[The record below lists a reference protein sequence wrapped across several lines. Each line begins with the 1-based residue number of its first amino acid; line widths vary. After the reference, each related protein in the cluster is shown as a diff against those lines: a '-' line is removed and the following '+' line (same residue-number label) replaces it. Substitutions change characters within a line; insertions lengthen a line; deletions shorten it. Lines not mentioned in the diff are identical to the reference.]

1 MTHDFISDGNEDRD
15 GISLKV
21 IVAFLGV
28 KKKTPE
34 GAVSGILKSDSRDF
48 KISDSG
54 NVYAPLYNLGANSID
69 GPSVS
74 MLTDSDASFSMPET
88 IIGLAV
94 LENTISVEDGALII
108 ICYYFFTN
116 IRMMTSAKKDIIH
129 L

>member
-1 MTHDFISDGNEDRD
+1 MAHDFISDGDEDRE

-21 IVAFLGV
+21 IVAFLAV

-34 GAVSGILKSDSRDF
+34 GAVSGMLRSDSRDF
-48 KISDSG
+48 KRSDSG
-54 NVYAPLYNLGANSID
+54 NVYAPLYNLGSNSIE

-74 MLTDSDASFSMPET
+74 MITDSDASFPMPET
-88 IIGLAV
+88 VIGLAV
-94 LENTISVEDGALII
+94 LENTISVEDGAFII

-116 IRMMTSAKKDIIH
+116 IRMMTSAKKDIIR